1 MTAGVHGQIQNSQQ
15 LRDAEGKGDLIYVTT
30 SKTFL
35 PSY

>member
-30 SKTFL
+30 SKTFW